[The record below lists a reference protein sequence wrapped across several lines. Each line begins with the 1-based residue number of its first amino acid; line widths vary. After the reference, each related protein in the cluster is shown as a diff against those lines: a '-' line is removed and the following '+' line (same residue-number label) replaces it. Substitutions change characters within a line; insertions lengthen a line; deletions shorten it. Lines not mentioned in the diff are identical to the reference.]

1 MSASPVLTLEG
12 LTTRFST
19 EEGPLTAVHGVSLEL
34 YPGRTLAVVGE
45 SGSGKSVTAMSIL
58 GLITPPGKVEAGTIT
73 FEGRDLRT
81 LPASELRRLRGNRLA
96 MIFQDPL
103 TALNPVHTIGR
114 QVAEPLVLHRGLTRR
129 QAREAAVELLARV
142 QIPDPEKRL
151 HDYPHQFSGGMRQRV
166 VIAMAL
172 ACQPAILIADEPT
185 TALDVTIQAQI
196 LALLGEIRRQSD
208 TAVMLITHDMGVVA
222 EEADETVVMYAGRV
236 VERASTAELFA
247 RPRHPYTAGLIASV
261 PRLDRPPGRLPAIP
275 GQPPDLRHLPAGC
288 PFAPRC
294 ALARER
300 CHSEVPELVN
310 GSACFFPEEVAL
322 P

>member
-1 MSASPVLTLEG
+1 MSAVLTLEG
-12 LTTRFST
+12 LTTRFYT
-19 EEGPLTAVHGVSLEL
+19 EEGPLTAVDGVSLEL

-58 GLITPPGKVEAGTIT
+58 GLISPPGKVESGSIQ

-81 LPASELRRLRGNRLA
+81 MPPAELRRLRGNRLA

-103 TALNPVHTIGR
+103 TALNPVHTVGR
-114 QVAEPLVLHRGLTRR
+114 QVAEPLVVHRGLTRK
-129 QAREAAVELLARV
+129 QAREAAVELLGRV
-142 QIPDPEKRL
+142 QIPNPEDRL
-151 HDYPHQFSGGMRQRV
+151 DDYPHQFSGGMRQRV

-172 ACQPAILIADEPT
+172 ACDPAVLIADEPT

-196 LALLGEIRRQSD
+196 LALLGNIRRQSS

-222 EEADETVVMYAGRV
+222 EEADEVAVMYAGRV
-236 VERASTAELFA
+236 IERGPTAQVFS

-275 GQPPDLRHLPAGC
+275 GQPPDLRQLPTGC
-288 PFAPRC
+288 SFEPRC
-294 ALARER
+294 SLARAR
-300 CHSEVPELVN
+300 CREEVPLLEH
-310 GSACFFPEEVAL
+310 GSACFFPEEVS
-322 P
+322 PCS